1 MRPFEL
7 FQQFQSHQ
15 TPLNAEKMMFHHGGL
30 THVSTVTVADENKS
44 ELEYLYTSFLVNQ
57 CLTAPAPS
65 AMYFSDDG
73 SITVV

>member
-1 MRPFEL
+1 
-7 FQQFQSHQ
+7 
-15 TPLNAEKMMFHHGGL
+15 MMFHHEGL
-30 THVSTVTVADENKS
+30 TRISTGTVADENKS
-44 ELEYLYTSFLVNQ
+44 EFEYLYTSFLVNQ